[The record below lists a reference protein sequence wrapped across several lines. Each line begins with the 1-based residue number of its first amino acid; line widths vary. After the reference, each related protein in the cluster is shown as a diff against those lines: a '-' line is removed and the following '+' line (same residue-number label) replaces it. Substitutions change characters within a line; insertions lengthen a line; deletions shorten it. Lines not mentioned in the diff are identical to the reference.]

1 MKSLRPYLPALGI
14 FCLALLVRIV
24 YNLTVARNY
33 VAGYDSQAY
42 EKIAVHLLQEHCFC
56 LDPHSVTAG
65 RAPVWPGVIAI
76 IYALSG
82 PRNFFVRLF
91 LCFIGSG
98 TCALVYLWAK
108 DIFSRRIAF
117 VAGIIA
123 ALYPGLFIYDGWL
136 YSESLYTFLLLAFSY
151 TLYLVQ
157 RTSKRRWMIA
167 SGVLLG
173 LLSLTRPNGLI
184 ILVLVFLW
192 ALIAARA
199 KIISWRTAWE
209 SMALIAL
216 LALAIV
222 SPWTARNYVVSH
234 HQFIPVATG
243 DGIVLLGAYNDLVL
257 SEKTPFKGLWTR
269 PSLTSPQLVRA
280 YGGCAATCEVQRDTA
295 YKHQAAQW
303 VQSHINDMPYLL
315 SLHMLKMWTPATPEA
330 DLPMNQFP
338 ERTSSRIVAGMVEYL
353 SIPVFILAASGL
365 LLTWR
370 KWRHLMFIY
379 LILLLSIGQCLYF
392 YGSSRF
398 RAPIEP
404 MLVLLGAGAMWW
416 ITQKFADQR
425 RPNNQ
430 SERIPKEPGHATA
443 AQHPINEEH
452 VLASDMLD

>member
-1 MKSLRPYLPALGI
+1 MKRLRPYLPALGI

-56 LDPHSVTAG
+56 LDPHSATAG

-108 DIFSRRIAF
+108 DIFSKRIAL

-184 ILVLVFLW
+184 ILVLVFLL
-192 ALIAARA
+192 ALFAARA
-199 KIISWRTAWE
+199 KIISWRTAFE

-257 SEKTPFKGLWTR
+257 SDKTPFKGL
-269 PSLTSPQLVRA
+269 
-280 YGGCAATCEVQRDTA
+280 
-295 YKHQAAQW
+295 
-303 VQSHINDMPYLL
+303 
-315 SLHMLKMWTPATPEA
+315 WTPATPEA

-370 KWRHLMFIY
+370 KWQQLMFIY

-404 MLVLLGAGAMWW
+404 MLVLLGVGAMWW

-425 RPNNQ
+425 KPNNQ
-430 SERIPKEPGHATA
+430 SESIPKEPGLATA

-452 VLASDMLD
+452 VLASDTLD

>member
-1 MKSLRPYLPALGI
+1 MKRLHPYLPALGI

-33 VAGYDSQAY
+33 IAGYDSQAY
-42 EKIAVHLLQEHCFC
+42 EKIAVHMLQEHCFC
-56 LDPHSVTAG
+56 LDPHLSTAG

-82 PRNFFVRLF
+82 ARNFFVRLF

-98 TCALVYLWAK
+98 TCVLVYLLAK
-108 DIFSRRIAF
+108 AIFSKRIAL

-157 RTSKRRWMIA
+157 RTSKRQWMIA

-192 ALIAARA
+192 AIIVARA
-199 KIISWRTAWE
+199 KIISWRTAFE
-209 SMALIAL
+209 SMVLIAL

-280 YGGCAATCEVQRDTA
+280 YGSCVATCEVQRDTA
-295 YKHQAAQW
+295 YK
-303 VQSHINDMPYLL
+303 P
-315 SLHMLKMWTPATPEA
+315 PEA

-338 ERTSSRIVAGMVEYL
+338 DRTSSRIVAGMVEYM
-353 SIPVFILAASGL
+353 SIPVFILATFGL

-379 LILLLSIGQCLYF
+379 LILLLTIGQCLYF

-416 ITQKFADQR
+416 ITQKFADR
-425 RPNNQ
+425 RKANYQ
-430 SERIPKEPGHATA
+430 SNRISKEPGHASA
-443 AQHPINEEH
+443 AQRLTDAEEGSPCPISN
-452 VLASDMLD
+452 